1 LVTVALENWQ
11 SNCMPTRPTRGG
23 GVRLRVE
30 TTRLPNGFSFGK
42 LPSVLTCERI
52 SSCLQGV
59 RNPFKKAIATSLTGW
74 GAKSDVQGDIP
85 SDPRGIPGPLVFLVS
100 R

>member
-30 TTRLPNGFSFGK
+30 TTRLPIHFSSGK
-42 LPSVLTCERI
+42 LPSDLTCERI

-59 RNPFKKAIATSLTGW
+59 RNPFKKAIAASLTGW
-74 GAKSDVQGDIP
+74 VIQSDVI
-85 SDPRGIPGPLVFLVS
+85 REIPGPLVFLVS

>member
-23 GVRLRVE
+23 GVRLRAE
-30 TTRLPNGFSFGK
+30 TTRLSNGFSFGK
-42 LPSVLTCERI
+42 LPSDLTCERI

-59 RNPFKKAIATSLTGW
+59 RNPLKKAIAASLTGW
-74 GAKSDVQGDIP
+74 AIP
-85 SDPRGIPGPLVFLVS
+85 SDIFRGIPGPLVFLVS

>member
-23 GVRLRVE
+23 GVRLRAE
-30 TTRLPNGFSFGK
+30 TTRLSNGFSFGK
-42 LPSVLTCERI
+42 LPSDLTCERI

-59 RNPFKKAIATSLTGW
+59 RNPLKKAIALSLTGW
-74 GAKSDVQGDIP
+74 GVQGAIQR
-85 SDPRGIPGPLVFLVS
+85 DPRGIPGPLVFLVS